1 MHDGQIYVVF
11 KPEVVI
17 CMETVANSNQI
28 QNLSL
33 SWVHEQSVQKC
44 CHQCWQDAQ
53 LVRSTPISAQFFSS
67 KLVPGCWRDGPC
79 RPQRRLHGWMGRGS
93 EGGRRGGGMRNSD
106 LIEFWLR
113 SFLLRCQCDNSDE
126 VKKAGCVFESNLFT
140 FFLLLVIP
148 VGPCALILLATFWTL
163 SCQLNKLGDLRI
175 SLDRITT
182 PPQLPQVWSLTPSL
196 FVCPLYMSLSGCQTL
211 HVFSLALILDSS
223 PQASD
228 SGCQVWSGL
237 QFCCVL
243 YTQLPVK

>member
-1 MHDGQIYVVF
+1 MGKFMWFSSLKLSFAWRLLQTAIKSRIFLYLEFMSRVC
-11 KPEVVI
+11 KSVVI
-17 CMETVANSNQI
+17 SADKM
-28 QNLSL
+28 LSL
-33 SWVHEQSVQKC
+33 SGP
-44 CHQCWQDAQ
+44 
-53 LVRSTPISAQFFSS
+53 LLSAQFFSS

-182 PPQLPQVWSLTPSL
+182 PPQLPQV
-196 FVCPLYMSLSGCQTL
+196 
-211 HVFSLALILDSS
+211 
-223 PQASD
+223 
-228 SGCQVWSGL
+228 
-237 QFCCVL
+237 
-243 YTQLPVK
+243 